1 MVMEIRIKD
10 KMLRMVSEITRSSE
24 KRCNTII
31 SPLRFGVVLSLFKL
45 FVLLLVLSIAL
56 PTLIKDLLFVLDGRI
71 TLALAS
77 ILSIVSTK
85 EIKIVNLLNCSFSIE
100 SDDFSISMYLTKIL
114 VLTSFLIFTET
125 GFANIFAT
133 LPIFLFLLSLSNLDI
148 TVRSC
153 CACF

>member
-1 MVMEIRIKD
+1 MEIRIKD

-100 SDDFSISMYLTKIL
+100 SYQK
-114 VLTSFLIFTET
+114 
-125 GFANIFAT
+125 
-133 LPIFLFLLSLSNLDI
+133 IFLFLCIYLISLNLLLSKSSLKLDSRI
-148 TVRSC
+148 
-153 CACF
+153 FLLH

>member
-1 MVMEIRIKD
+1 MEIRIKD

-85 EIKIVNLLNCSFSIE
+85 EKKIVNLLNCSFSIE
-100 SDDFSISMYLTKIL
+100 RFFYFYVFD
-114 VLTSFLIFTET
+114 
-125 GFANIFAT
+125 
-133 LPIFLFLLSLSNLDI
+133 
-148 TVRSC
+148 
-153 CACF
+153 

>member
-1 MVMEIRIKD
+1 MEIRIKD

-56 PTLIKDLLFVLDGRI
+56 PTLIKDLLFVFDGRI
-71 TLALAS
+71 TFALAS

-85 EIKIVNLLNCSFSIE
+85 ERKIVWLLNCRI
-100 SDDFSISMYLTKIL
+100 DVGLT
-114 VLTSFLIFTET
+114 
-125 GFANIFAT
+125 
-133 LPIFLFLLSLSNLDI
+133 IFLFLCIYLISLNLLLSKSSLKLDSRI
-148 TVRSC
+148 FLLHWRFFYFSYH
-153 CACF
+153 